1 MKIAESREEIDEV
14 LFRALRAVFQ
24 FERLKVALFG
34 LTFEEIYLLQ
44 FLRRKSP
51 SRVGDIAA
59 EMKTPIS
66 TLSRTIGRL
75 QKRGLV
81 SRRQD
86 SGDKRVILV
95 SLPDKGRRMVMEVE
109 THSFELITRNMEAF
123 GRDDIQAFIQTADAL
138 EMILRPE
145 PQEFMQSN
153 GKDKRRER
161 EET

>member
-1 MKIAESREEIDEV
+1 MKYMESREEMDEV

-44 FLRRKSP
+44 FLRRESL
-51 SRVGDIAA
+51 SRVSEIAT

-81 SRRQD
+81 SRKQ
-86 SGDKRVILV
+86 SSCDKRVMLV
-95 SLPDKGRRMVMEVE
+95 SLPAKGKKMVLDVE
-109 THSFELITRNMEAF
+109 AHSFEMITKNMETFSLNDFRAF
-123 GRDDIQAFIQTADAL
+123 LKTANAL
-138 EMILRPE
+138 ETILWSD
-145 PQEFMQSN
+145 PQKSQN
-153 GKDKRRER
+153 QYGNPPLP
-161 EET
+161 